1 MKHMLLGETTLT
13 QTEKEA
19 ADGMLR
25 AAREWMDLF
34 CGKAPW
40 LLDGSV
46 QSLNLPCAVAGE
58 LARLVTVEQTGRV
71 CAPESAVGI
80 GGTQKGGTPG
90 GDAGQTAATKTAAQA
105 RDSAAKKSAAFGAAT
120 APQPQ

>member
-71 CAPESAVGI
+71 CAP
-80 GGTQKGGTPG
+80 
-90 GDAGQTAATKTAAQA
+90 
-105 RDSAAKKSAAFGAAT
+105 
-120 APQPQ
+120 